1 MATGIPS
8 STNDLK
14 NEVMLRNTVT
24 MKIISEEN

>member
-14 NEVMLRNTVT
+14 NEAMLRNTVA